1 MEKLAWLRKS
11 TFVTKQRFKFVS
23 LKYSHQNFPFNC
35 LPPFT
40 EKGVKGSPWKAP
52 PKDNRTHFT
61 ALILAFTLESI
72 IHRCIK
78 GKTNVQNKPQG
89 GVLKSVLYSVTAI
102 LDIPYLYTF
111 IQLSSQK

>member
-23 LKYSHQNFPFNC
+23 LKHSHQNFPFDC

-40 EKGVKGSPWKAP
+40 KKGVKGSPWKAP

-61 ALILAFTLESI
+61 ALILAFTPESM

-89 GVLKSVLYSVTAI
+89 GVLKSVLYSVTAV
-102 LDIPYLYTF
+102 LFVHLYTT
-111 IQLSSQK
+111 I